1 MTPPKSSV
9 LRRCKYCDKE
19 FCVHLYRIKKGLG
32 EFCSASCS
40 TKFNKPTHGK
50 SRSRTYRSWAMMLQ
64 RCTNPNYT
72 DFPKYGGAGITV
84 SKEWSES
91 FEAFLSDLGERPIG
105 KSLDRINGSLGYFKG
120 NCRWA
125 TSREQNQNLK
135 SNQLITFRGETK
147 CIAEWVRAIGL
158 PCSTIKNRLNRG
170 WTAEET
176 LAIPSANH
184 FPIKVIREKRMY
196 AALMGILS

>member
-64 RCTNPNYT
+64 RCTNPKYT
-72 DFPKYGGAGITV
+72 AFPKYGGAGITV

-91 FEAFLSDLGERPIG
+91 FETFLSDLGERPIG
-105 KSLDRINGSLGYFKG
+105 KSLDRINGSLGYFKE

-125 TSREQNQNLK
+125 TRREQNQNLK
-135 SNQLITFRGETK
+135 SNRLLTFRGETK
-147 CIAEWVRAIGL
+147 CISEWARTVGL
-158 PCSTIKNRLNRG
+158 PFMTVKNRIDRSG
-170 WTAEET
+170 WTVEEA
-176 LAIPSANH
+176 LSIPADH
-184 FPIKVIREKRMY
+184 FPIKVIRKKRMY
-196 AALMGILS
+196 ATLTNILS